1 MKRPE
6 NDKWLDEALSE
17 TIGSEKSRTD
27 FEEWKQRHPEAVEM
41 LTARTSRTSQEVLEE
56 IERRQTMSV
65 KVRSWKYAAT
75 VALLCTGVVAA
86 AVVGIKIH
94 KWRVVDKHPEAGY
107 LLLSEDGR
115 FMTNV
120 PESWADNPEH
130 AVEVKEELDLLK
142 QQDKRKLV
150 GVTESKVNGQ
160 HDHWWFS
167 YEYTLSDGRVIRTG
181 ERDPDDNTPMILVG
195 ELREEASR
203 CFHEILKPEYSTL
216 TTDPQTGEKLR
227 IITPAEGV
235 ILKIYDQ
242 VVQGQVFSFQS
253 RQFALSDGT
262 TVTYSFGRRSEDGQN
277 AIKTVVS
284 GSKEAGQ
291 TGDDLQEIAIL
302 REQDKRELI
311 AVDELLANGELDRK
325 VFVYQ
330 YQLSDGRTKDMREGA
345 GGGNYILS
353 KAQRQ
358 EWVQLR
364 NAGSGEDLGTYEE
377 KVMDRLFVF
386 KRQRFTLSDGTE
398 LIWSYGTLK
407 DDQ

>member
-1 MKRPE
+1 MSRNIENIDRYLKGVVPPE
-6 NDKWLDEALSE
+6 HES
-17 TIGSEKSRTD
+17 
-27 FEEWKQRHPEAVEM
+27 
-41 LTARTSRTSQEVLEE
+41 SQHRWQLRREVLGK

-65 KVRSWKYAAT
+65 RFKNWKYAA
-75 VALLCTGVVAA
+75 VIALICTGVVAA
-86 AVVGIKIH
+86 AVVGVKIH
-94 KWRVVDKHPEAGY
+94 KWRFLKKHPEAGY
-107 LLLSEDGR
+107 LLQSEDGR
-115 FMTNV
+115 IVTNI

-142 QQDKRKLV
+142 QQDKRKIV
-150 GVTESKVNGQ
+150 GVTEYKVNGQ

-167 YEYTLSDGRVIRTG
+167 YEYTLSDGRVIKKG
-181 ERDPDDNTPMILVG
+181 ERDPDDNTSRILVG
-195 ELREEASR
+195 ELQKEASR
-203 CFHEILKPEYSTL
+203 RFHEILKPEYSTL
-216 TTDPQTGEKLR
+216 TTDPETGEKLR

-235 ILKIYDQ
+235 ILTFYDQ

-291 TGDDLQEIAIL
+291 TGDNLQEIAIL

-311 AVDELLANGELDRK
+311 AVDELMANGELDRR

-330 YQLSDGRTKDMREGA
+330 YELSDGRTKDLREGDEVII
-345 GGGNYILS
+345 ILN
-353 KAQRQ
+353 KEQRQ
-358 EWVQLR
+358 EWVQLK
-364 NAGSGEDLGTYEE
+364 NADSGEDIGTYEQ
-377 KVMDRLFVF
+377 KVKDLLFVF

-407 DDQ
+407 DD